1 MSVSLATLTMTLLLS
16 GAPPLSTLQPENEVQ
31 LRPTAWLTDHTHTPV
46 HLSTGRIRRI
56 YFTLRRNTLSMEL
69 TLSPCSGAIEWSLT
83 ARTLK
88 DKPAKHT
95 QWSSKK
101 SFPEVWW
108 RGSGKEVLIHSYSG
122 IAADTYRG
130 PTYGPASIYILQLKS
145 TEQDTQVDVYLH
157 EGPGPSGVFPELPAD
172 PHVRTLG
179 VGMTSVTLSW
189 MPSPSVTGSSKHS
202 RKQSY
207 EYCVTLNRKHN
218 WRNLCSARE
227 RKSVE
232 RVRKRG
238 RKDEQRKEVESLK
251 AWWGQHWG
259 MFEDRG
265 SSAVIRSDVADPDCV
280 CREENSVCTVSDL
293 LPDTR
298 YYFDVFVI
306 DRVNGT
312 STAYT
317 GTLAHTHAEARGV
330 ATPLRDGQ
338 VQWTTLSPGSDGEQ
352 RFSFRPRG
360 GQRNGLLTLQSCNS
374 TKAKVIVST
383 RGRLLSSQDVGD
395 RMGQIWLQ
403 GGPSYLIQLQALDS
417 TSPKLLGPEKSK
429 VCVKLQASS
438 AFHRR
443 GAPVLPVTLQLKSFN
458 KLRSCSSVTLAWMGT
473 EERSLYC
480 LYQRRITDHPKGPTV
495 TDLCLGPESRPA
507 AERILCK
514 YFQELDPRR
523 AVTTAVI
530 GGLNPGSVYVFDV
543 YLIRRWGLPIKYHS
557 KTVRTRRQC

>member
-1 MSVSLATLTMTLLLS
+1 VV
-16 GAPPLSTLQPENEVQ
+16 E
-31 LRPTAWLTDHTHTPV
+31 
-46 HLSTGRIRRI
+46 RIW
-56 YFTLRRNTLSMEL
+56 E
-69 TLSPCSGAIEWSLT
+69 G
-83 ARTLK
+83 
-88 DKPAKHT
+88 
-95 QWSSKK
+95 
-101 SFPEVWW
+101 
-108 RGSGKEVLIHSYSG
+108 
-122 IAADTYRG
+122 ADTYRG
-130 PTYGPASIYILQLKS
+130 LTYGPASIYILQLKP

-179 VGMTSVTLSW
+179 VVMTSVTLSW

-238 RKDEQRKEVESLK
+238 GKRTTEKVEESLK
-251 AWWGQHWG
+251 GLVGKHWG

-330 ATPLRDGQ
+330 PGFRRGATLQ
-338 VQWTTLSPGSDGEQ
+338 LQA
-352 RFSFRPRG
+352 PR

-473 EERSLYC
+473 EERSLYW
-480 LYQRRITDHPKGPTV
+480 TTV

-530 GGLNPGSVYVFDV
+530 GGLNPGSAYVFDV
-543 YLIRRWGLPIKYHS
+543 YLIRRWGLPVKYHS
-557 KTVRTRRQC
+557 KT